1 MLLIVKSLSSAH
13 WHFYFLVFSM
23 KIFRIQIY
31 LLKLSNYKYEINM
44 KMLLGDVSPIAV
56 RKWLV
61 GIYAVG
67 IIIIAYSG
75 VTNNIKSDY

>member
-1 MLLIVKSLSSAH
+1 
-13 WHFYFLVFSM
+13 
-23 KIFRIQIY
+23 
-31 LLKLSNYKYEINM
+31 M
-44 KMLLGDVSPIAV
+44 KMLLDDVSPTAV

-61 GIYAVG
+61 GIYAFG